1 MALVFYLGEN
11 APDKVLQSIYA
22 KLENFKVQGDQFAM
36 KIMERLKLIAKEYTV
51 SCVEKSFA
59 CDSQNLHACFSA
71 VDAGWV
77 VKEYAFGGLLQS
89 NFCPNL
95 LLSYISSDST
105 CHKWEE
111 KQRIQSSRSP
121 TLTFLVICYCRLVV
135 GFGNTEKA
143 KQEAIMA
150 NSRGEFLIDSKYE
163 TLIPK
168 EEKSTQSKKF

>member
-1 MALVFYLGEN
+1 MHVYPFGRRPITFSSAITI
-11 APDKVLQSIYA
+11 IY
-22 KLENFKVQGDQFAM
+22 
-36 KIMERLKLIAKEYTV
+36 Y
-51 SCVEKSFA
+51 
-59 CDSQNLHACFSA
+59 
-71 VDAGWV
+71 
-77 VKEYAFGGLLQS
+77 
-89 NFCPNL
+89 
-95 LLSYISSDST
+95 DST